1 MDYKGLFRHEY
12 IDEENVLI
20 DAEMKDFTS
29 FKTGGKAAVLVI
41 PKSVDQLQYVLK
53 TLEAE
58 KIKHMVLGNG
68 SNILFTDKGYD
79 GVVVKL
85 GNEFGEIY
93 TEGESVI
100 AGASALLSTVSKFAL
115 REGLTG
121 MEFASGIPGTIGG
134 AAFMNA
140 GAYGGEMKDIIDKI
154 TIIKADGSEIKDL
167 DVDQLNLGYR
177 QSVLQ
182 ETGDMVLSVR
192 LNLKKGNIES
202 IEEKMKDFMKRRNDK
217 QPVNYPSAGSFFKRP
232 EGYFA
237 GKLIEDA
244 GLKGLT
250 VGGAQVSTLHS
261 GFVINAGGATAT
273 DIVDLMHLI
282 QNTVYD
288 KFGVKLEP
296 EVRIIGD

>member
-167 DVDQLNLGYR
+167 DVDKLNLGYR

>member
-167 DVDQLNLGYR
+167 VVDQLNLGYR

-261 GFVINAGGATAT
+261 GFVINVGGATAT